1 MAARS
6 RFLRSLAAQVYS
18 QVSGIL
24 IQLALV
30 PVLIHAWGTTLYGT
44 WLLLSA
50 VPFYLTFSDFGFT
63 FIAKN
68 EMVMAVAAGNRAAAL
83 RTFQSIGVMLALALP
98 VLFVAMAGPAALLDL
113 SSLLSLHGYP
123 NPQARL
129 VFAVLVANVALYQV
143 LLLLCAGIRAENR
156 PATEATM
163 AATSRLTEG
172 LLIALAALSGHGL
185 LGAALAALA
194 NRVAFLGIAY
204 GWMRRLSPWLTLG
217 WRGARLAEIK
227 RLFHPALAYM
237 FMPLAQAVMIQG
249 PVLVIGHIADP
260 AAVVVFAT
268 CRTLARLGTAGANMV
283 SATFVTEYAAR
294 AGKDDLAGFAAL
306 FRVHVLIALAMV
318 AVYMASILLL
328 DDRLM
333 LIFTHGKVAIVEP
346 FFAIVVAGVAAE
358 MLWTTWFTPISAVNR
373 HRLVTY
379 AYFVLCF
386 GGIIAC
392 YPLVRHFGIAGAGM
406 FVLAVNAAMIPLN
419 LALGR
424 PSRLLHGHA
433 ERLRAAFA
441 AG

>member
-1 MAARS
+1 MAARK
-6 RFLRSLAAQVYS
+6 RFIGSLAAQIYG
-18 QVSGIL
+18 QISGIV

-68 EMVMAVAAGNRAAAL
+68 EMVMAVASGNRQAAV
-83 RTFQSIGVMLALALP
+83 RTFQSIFVMLAMALP
-98 VLFVAMAGPAALLDL
+98 VVFAVMAGPSLLLDL
-113 SSLLSLHGYP
+113 SGLLSLRGYH
-123 NPQARL
+123 NDQARQ
-129 VFAVLVANVALYQV
+129 VFVVLVANVALYQF

-156 PATEATM
+156 PATEASL

-172 LLIALAALSGHGL
+172 LLIGAAALSGQGL
-185 LGAALAALA
+185 LGAALAALV
-194 NRVAFLGIAY
+194 NRVVFLGVAY
-204 GWMRRLSPWLTLG
+204 LTMRRLSPWLTLG
-217 WRGARLAEIK
+217 WAEARWSEIK

-249 PVLVIGHIADP
+249 PVLVIGNLADP
-260 AAVVVFAT
+260 AAVVVFST
-268 CRTLARLGTAGANMV
+268 SRTLARLGTAGTNVLTNA
-283 SATFVTEYAAR
+283 FVTEYAAR
-294 AGKDDLAGFAAL
+294 AGKDDVRGFAAL
-306 FRVHVLIALAMV
+306 FRGHLLLALAGI
-318 AVYMASILLL
+318 AAYALGILAL

-346 FFAIVVAGVAAE
+346 FFAIIVGGVAAE
-358 MLWTTWFTPISAVNR
+358 MLWTTFFTPISAVNR
-373 HRLVTY
+373 HRTVTY

-386 GGIIAC
+386 AGIVAC
-392 YPLVRHFGIAGAGM
+392 YPLVRHFGIAGAGL
-406 FVLAVNAAMIPLN
+406 FVLGVNALMIPLN

-424 PSRLLHGHA
+424 PARLLDGHA